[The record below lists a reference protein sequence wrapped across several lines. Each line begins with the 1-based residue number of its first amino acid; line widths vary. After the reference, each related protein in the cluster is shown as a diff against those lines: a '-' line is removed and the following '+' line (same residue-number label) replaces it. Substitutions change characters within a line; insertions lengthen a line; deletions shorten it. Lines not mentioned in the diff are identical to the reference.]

1 MGGDGVATQ
10 AVRECKLFLQSRL
23 SSMVL
28 GCQHRAACQEP
39 LMTDSLTSLSDLL
52 EISRDGVDF
61 FEQASQSV
69 DDTRLRALFSQL
81 AKTKANLAE
90 NLSDEVTAR
99 PGRKSKASGPVAEF
113 QKTYASLS
121 ATLRKVDVTQIDQLE
136 QTEDRLHCRFQEL
149 VMDRDQTF
157 VVRVLAKQYLAKVD
171 PLHREIRARK
181 RSLS

>member
-1 MGGDGVATQ
+1 M
-10 AVRECKLFLQSRL
+10 
-23 SSMVL
+23 
-28 GCQHRAACQEP
+28 
-39 LMTDSLTSLSDLL
+39 
-52 EISRDGVDF
+52 
-61 FEQASQSV
+61 
-69 DDTRLRALFSQL
+69 
-81 AKTKANLAE
+81 AE

-121 ATLRKVDVTQIDQLE
+121 ASLRKADVTQIDQLE

-171 PLHREIRARK
+171 PLHREIRAGK
-181 RSLS
+181 RSEKRRVGKEGVSTCRSRWWAYH

>member
-1 MGGDGVATQ
+1 M
-10 AVRECKLFLQSRL
+10 
-23 SSMVL
+23 
-28 GCQHRAACQEP
+28 
-39 LMTDSLTSLSDLL
+39 
-52 EISRDGVDF
+52 
-61 FEQASQSV
+61 
-69 DDTRLRALFSQL
+69 
-81 AKTKANLAE
+81 AE

-121 ATLRKVDVTQIDQLE
+121 ASLRKADVTQIDQLE

-181 RSLS
+181 RRLRSDERRVGTECVSTVRSRVSQHIKKKK

>member
-1 MGGDGVATQ
+1 MQ
-10 AVRECKLFLQSRL
+10 AHLQSRL

-28 GCQHRAACQEP
+28 LRQHRAARQEP

-61 FEQASQSV
+61 FEQASQCV
-69 DDTRLRALFSQL
+69 DDKRLRALFSQL
-81 AKTKANLAE
+81 AKTKASLAE
-90 NLSDEVTAR
+90 NLSEEVTAK
-99 PGRKSKASGPVAEF
+99 PGRKGKASGPVAEF

-121 ATLRKVDVTQIDQLE
+121 TSLRKADVTQIDQLE
-136 QTEDRLHCRFQEL
+136 QTEDRLHSRFQEL

-157 VVRVLAKQYLAKVD
+157 VVRVLAKQYLARVD